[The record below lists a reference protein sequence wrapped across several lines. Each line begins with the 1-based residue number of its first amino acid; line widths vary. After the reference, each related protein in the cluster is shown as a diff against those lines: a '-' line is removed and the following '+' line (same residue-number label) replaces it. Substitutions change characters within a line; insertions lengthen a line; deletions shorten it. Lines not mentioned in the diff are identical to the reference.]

1 MSTNV
6 ASRQPK
12 GVPVGGQ
19 FAAAAHPETDT
30 TLTVEP
36 NWGEVNVH
44 EGSRTPW
51 GEADYVAQSA
61 PGIMSVGTPGH
72 GGYKLSS
79 ERNKAIPAALRNTSG
94 WYEEDCEAH
103 IVAWV
108 HPEGFPN
115 AGAAEQGVK
124 NWFPDGYEKATGT
137 VLAPG
142 ESSSKD
148 RATWDAAHAG
158 DLVVTSASTSTEH
171 PGMVEVTARK
181 AGDGAS
187 DERTF
192 LVPSDEYAERR
203 TSSELGCDGRFAV
216 DPSRHQD
223 ITKAPVAPTPTTR
236 YTGVNPDALTP
247 AGQQRVASDL
257 AKVYRYA
264 DGSVQSV
271 GQRIAAGQMSGKR
284 VAVEDG
290 KRAYYLVSQETNE
303 TSESFSYRVSKATWE
318 SFSAPD
324 ERTPVQRAREDFW
337 VTEHALNKVS
347 RPSSGWR
354 SVAETRK
361 VEAAR
366 AAHRAAMAAYK
377 AAQEGA

>member
-1 MSTNV
+1 MSTNL
-6 ASRQPK
+6 AARQPK

-19 FAAAAHPETDT
+19 FAAGAHPETDT
-30 TLTVEP
+30 TLTAAP
-36 NWGEVNVH
+36 NWGEVNIQ

-51 GEADYVAQSA
+51 GEADYVSESA
-61 PGIMSVGTPGH
+61 PGIMSVSTPGH
-72 GGYKLSS
+72 GGYKLSP
-79 ERNKAIPAALRNTSG
+79 ERNKAIPAGLRNGSG

-115 AGAAEQGVK
+115 ADAAEQGVK
-124 NWFPDGYEKATGT
+124 DWFPDGYEKATGT

-142 ESSSKD
+142 ESQTKD
-148 RATWDAAHAG
+148 VAAFAAAHAG
-158 DLVVTSASTSTEH
+158 DLLNAYASTSDDH
-171 PGMVEVTARK
+171 PGMVEVGTRDA
-181 AGDGAS
+181 AGA
-187 DERTF
+187 ERVF
-192 LVPSDEYAERR
+192 LVPTEEYRARGKHN
-203 TSSELGCDGRFAV
+203 ELGQNGRFIIDLA
-216 DPSRHQD
+216 RHQE

-236 YTGVNPDALTP
+236 YTGVNLDALTP
-247 AGQQRVASDL
+247 AGQRRVTTDL
-257 AKVYRYA
+257 AKTYRYA

-303 TSESFSYRVSKATWE
+303 TSDAFSYRVSKATWE

-324 ERTPVQRAREDFW
+324 ERTPVQRAREDF
-337 VTEHALNKVS
+337 VLTEHALKKVS
-347 RPSSGWR
+347 RPTSGWR

-361 VEAAR
+361 VEEAR
-366 AAHRAAMAAYK
+366 TAHRAATAAYQ
-377 AAQEGA
+377 AAQASA